1 MFSFNPVLKSLFV
14 VAIVLDAGVAL
25 AQTERVSISS
35 QTPDSQFVAIRTSSD
50 TTTDGRFVV
59 FSSTVNGLVAGD
71 NDNASDI
78 FVRDR
83 LNGTTER
90 LLANVGG
97 QSVSTRGFTPSISG
111 DGRFVAFVSGATNL
125 VPGDTNG
132 LNDVFVLDRTTA
144 GVTRVSVSSTGGQS
158 SLTGVSSPLSL
169 FAPGV
174 FSPTL
179 SADGRYVAFYSPL
192 TGLVP
197 GDTNGV
203 YDVFLHDRVTKATR
217 RVSVSS
223 AGLQGD
229 SSTTLSNQGSRNP
242 ALSANGRFMAF
253 TSDASNLV
261 PGDTNSLDDV
271 FWRDNLTGE
280 VKRITTVG
288 NTSVGK
294 LDISADGRYVTYY
307 SSAGGGLLVY
317 DNQTQLTSPI
327 ATGGVDPAISAD
339 GRYVTFSANNQVLV
353 NDRQTGVTSTVSVSN
368 AGVVGN
374 GLSVLPSISADG
386 TVVVFDSSATNLVND
401 GVVAVRSLFANLRGA
416 VPSTIPV
423 VGTFDLPP
431 ISGPVNLLQLVG
443 SQSAPNVRRG
453 GTISFTFQVTNVS
466 ASTVAS
472 QVTLSAVLPSQVE
485 LSSIAVTQTS
495 NTADRCTSSLTP
507 VCQLSTLNPGETKKV
522 TITTRARTA
531 VTNATVS
538 ASVNS
543 STPDAVTTD
552 NAASLNFQILQ

>member
-1 MFSFNPVLKSLFV
+1 MISLNNLWKSLLV
-14 VAIVLDAGVAL
+14 VAIALDAGAAL

-50 TTTDGRFVV
+50 TSTDGRFVV

-97 QSVSTRGFTPSISG
+97 LSVSTRGFSPSISG
-111 DGRFVAFVSGATNL
+111 DGRFVAFVSGVTNL

-144 GVTRVSVSSTGGQS
+144 GVTRVSISSTGGQS
-158 SLTGVSSPLSL
+158 SLTGVSSPQSL

-174 FSPTL
+174 FSPTI
-179 SADGRYVAFYSPL
+179 SADGRYVSFYSPL

-203 YDVFLHDRVTKATR
+203 YDVFLHDRVSKVTR

-223 AGLQGD
+223 AGLQAD
-229 SSTTLSNQGSRNP
+229 SSTTLSREGSRNP
-242 ALSANGRFMAF
+242 AISANGRFIAF

-261 PGDTNSLDDV
+261 PGDTNNLDDV
-271 FWRDNLTGE
+271 FLRDNLTG
-280 VKRITTVG
+280 VVTRISLIG
-288 NTSVGK
+288 NTLVGK
-294 LDISADGRYVTYY
+294 VDISTDGRFVTYY
-307 SSAGGGLLVY
+307 SSQGGGLLVY
-317 DNQTQLTSPI
+317 DNQTQLTTPI
-327 ATGGVDPAISAD
+327 ASSGVDPAISAD

-353 NDRQTGVTSTVSVSN
+353 RDRQTGVTSTVSVSST
-368 AGVVGN
+368 GVVGN

-386 TVVVFDSSATNLVND
+386 TVVVFDSSSTNLVND

-416 VPSTIPV
+416 VPSIIPV
-423 VGTFDLPP
+423 VGTFDLPQ
-431 ISGPVNLLQLVG
+431 IAGQANLLQLVG
-443 SQSAPNVRRG
+443 SQSAPSVRRG
-453 GTISFTFQVTNVS
+453 ATISFTYQVTNVS
-466 ASTVAS
+466 ASTVAN
-472 QVTLSAVLPSQVE
+472 QVTLNAVLPAQLQ
-485 LSSIAVTQTS
+485 LSSIAITQTN
-495 NTADRCTSSLTP
+495 NTADRCTSGLAP
-507 VCQLSTLNPGETKKV
+507 VCQLSTLNPGQTKTV
-522 TITTRARTA
+522 RITARARTA
-531 VTNATVS
+531 VNS
-538 ASVNS
+538 ASVTANVSS

-552 NAASLNFQILQ
+552 NTFTANFQILP